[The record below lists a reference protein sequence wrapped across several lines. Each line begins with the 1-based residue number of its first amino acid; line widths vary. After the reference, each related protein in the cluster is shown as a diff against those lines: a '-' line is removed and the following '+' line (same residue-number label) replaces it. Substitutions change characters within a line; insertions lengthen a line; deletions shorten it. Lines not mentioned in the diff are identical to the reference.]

1 MKYLLLILVVG
12 LLQAC
17 SKSNRNHRRIQHQWS
32 CNLVKIEDG
41 NGFVY
46 YDTLSTTN
54 AIQFTVD
61 SVTSFFGY
69 EYVPLG
75 ASSTIDDTLSL
86 KDNYSIEG
94 DIITLLGSETE
105 IKIKLLTNSEMVLAY
120 YDALKY
126 KLKTFYFQR

>member
-1 MKYLLLILVVG
+1 M
-12 LLQAC
+12 
-17 SKSNRNHRRIQHQWS
+17 
-32 CNLVKIEDG
+32 
-41 NGFVY
+41 Y

-69 EYVPLG
+69 DYVPLG

-86 KDNYSIEG
+86 KDNYLIEG

-105 IKIKLLTNSEMVLAY
+105 IKIKLLTNSELVLAY
-120 YDALKY
+120 YDVQKY
-126 KLKTFYFQR
+126 KLKTFYFHR